1 MAILAR
7 KERSLALAP
16 SASAP
21 QQGAGATSA
30 DGALPVNAL
39 IGQGA
44 SFEGRL
50 VFEGTVHIHGLFKGE
65 IRSKDTLVVGEG
77 GRVEGEIHVGTLVV
91 MGEIQGVAKAAELIE
106 LKAPA
111 SVGGSLEAPSL
122 VVERGVRLDATTRMT
137 GGRPD

>member
-1 MAILAR
+1 MGILAR

-16 SASAP
+16 AAP
-21 QQGAGATSA
+21 SPQPGGAPAESGAG
-30 DGALPVNAL
+30 LVNAL

-137 GGRPD
+137 GRRPE